1 MEILIPTPD
10 GFSFARTAISH
21 GWSELP
27 PFEIDLKNWT
37 ITRVIDFGEGR
48 AATVVISSASESL
61 KVATRRKLSKSAAKK
76 VIRDVTHIFRLDD
89 DMGGFYSIMTGE
101 PDFAWIART
110 GAGRLLRSPTVF
122 EDLVKTICTTNC
134 SWSLT
139 VKMIGGLVSSIGAE
153 TPDKRRAFPTAGA
166 MASEGERFYRDE
178 VRAGYRAPYLRELAE
193 RVASGSLDVEAWLAS
208 DLPTEELKREM
219 KRVKGVGDYAA
230 ENLLKLVGRYE
241 GLALD
246 SWVRAKFART
256 HNKGRVAD
264 DKKIERY
271 YGRFGK
277 WRGLALWCD
286 MTRDWIGEDGAVT
299 F

>member
-10 GFSFARTAISH
+10 GFSFTRTAISH

-37 ITRVIDFGEGR
+37 ITRVIDLGEGR
-48 AATVVISSASESL
+48 AATAVISPASEGL
-61 KVATRRKLSKSAAKK
+61 KVATPRKLSKSAARK
-76 VIRDVTHIFRLDD
+76 VIQDVTHILRLDD

-134 SWSLT
+134 SWGLT
-139 VKMIGGLVSSIGAE
+139 VKMINGLVNSIGAE
-153 TPDKRRAFPTAGA
+153 TPDGRRAFPTPEA
-166 MASEGERFYRDE
+166 MASQGESFYRDE
-178 VRAGYRAPYLRELAE
+178 VRAGYRAPYLRELAG
-193 RVASGSLDVEAWLAS
+193 RVASGSLDVEAWLGS

>member
-1 MEILIPTPD
+1 MEMLIPAPD

-37 ITRVIDFGEGR
+37 VTRVIDLGEGR
-48 AATVVISSASESL
+48 AATAVIRSSDKCL
-61 KVATRRKLSKSAAKK
+61 KVVAPRKLSKSAAKK
-76 VIRDVTHIFRLDD
+76 VTRDVTHIFRLDD
-89 DMGGFYSIMTGE
+89 DMAGFYGLVSGE
-101 PDFAWIART
+101 PEFAWIART

-134 SWSLT
+134 SWGLT
-139 VKMIGGLVSSIGAE
+139 VKMVNGMVNAIGAQSQ
-153 TPDKRRAFPTAGA
+153 DGRRAFPTPEA
-166 MASEGERFYRDE
+166 MASQPEGFYRQE
-178 VRAGYRAPYLRELAE
+178 VRAGYRAPYLRELAD
-193 RVASGSLDVEAWLAS
+193 RVASGSLDVEAWLKS
-208 DLPTEELKREM
+208 DLPTQELKREM

-256 HNKGRVAD
+256 RNKGRTAD
-264 DKKIERY
+264 DKKIGRY
-271 YGRFGK
+271 YGRFGE

-286 MTRDWIGEDGAVT
+286 MTRDWIGEDGTIT

>member
-1 MEILIPTPD
+1 MEILIPAPK
-10 GFSFARTAISH
+10 GFSFVRTAISH

-27 PFEIDLKNWT
+27 PFEIDLQNWT
-37 ITRVIDFGEGR
+37 ITRVIDLGQGR
-48 AATVVISSASESL
+48 AATGTISQTGEGL
-61 KVATRRKLSKSAAKK
+61 KVVTPRKLGKAATEK
-76 VIRDVTHIFRLDD
+76 VIRDVKHIFRLDD
-89 DMGGFYSIMTGE
+89 DMAVFYNIVSGE

-134 SWSLT
+134 SWGLT
-139 VKMIGGLVSSIGAE
+139 VKMVSGMVDAIGVESTDG
-153 TPDKRRAFPTAGA
+153 RRGFPAPEA
-166 MASEGERFYRDE
+166 LASQNESFFRDE
-178 VRAGYRAPYLRELAE
+178 VRSGYRAPYLRELAE
-193 RVASGSLDVEAWLAS
+193 RVASGELDVEAWLTS
-208 DLPTEELKREM
+208 ELPTSELKREM

-246 SWVRAKFART
+246 SWVRTKFART
-256 HNKGRVAD
+256 HNKGRAAD
-264 DKKIERY
+264 DKKIEKY
-271 YGRFGK
+271 YSRFGQ

-286 MTRDWIGEDGAVT
+286 MTRDWIGEDGKVA